1 MIKNIFSFLLNNQQ
15 NYVYNGFQSKLM
27 WDMIKRKPILIVDDS
42 FNSQKIKKIFNEN
55 KVDFV
60 EYHVKKIEESCCGE
74 LPTTKAPS
82 VIAKEG
88 IFKDEE
94 NINNYITS
102 LKEKQLMMDLDEDNT
117 INHENES
124 AYW

>member
-1 MIKNIFSFLLNNQQ
+1 MK
-15 NYVYNGFQSKLM
+15 
-27 WDMIKRKPILIVDDS
+27 KRKPVLIVDDS
-42 FNSQKIKKIFNEN
+42 LDSQRIKTKFNEN
-55 KVDFV
+55 KIDFV
-60 EYHVKKIEESCCGE
+60 EYHIKKFEESCCGE

-94 NINNYITS
+94 NINNYINS
-102 LKEKQLMMDLDEDNT
+102 LKKKQHMMDLDEDNT
-117 INHENES
+117 KNHENES